1 MNNAKQ
7 YNTKQR
13 ELILRCVK
21 ENGDRYVTIRQMA
34 EYLEDSGIKVGLTTI
49 YRTVGKLLREGR
61 IAGVSIDGVS
71 GKCYRYLVRDELSDF
86 FPMKCEECGR
96 VIKIH
101 CSELEKLYDH
111 LKEEHKIE
119 IDSKKVMFYGTCDR
133 CK

>member
-1 MNNAKQ
+1 
-7 YNTKQR
+7 
-13 ELILRCVK
+13 
-21 ENGDRYVTIRQMA
+21 
-34 EYLEDSGIKVGLTTI
+34 
-49 YRTVGKLLREGR
+49 
-61 IAGVSIDGVS
+61 
-71 GKCYRYLVRDELSDF
+71 
-86 FPMKCEECGR
+86 MKCEECGR